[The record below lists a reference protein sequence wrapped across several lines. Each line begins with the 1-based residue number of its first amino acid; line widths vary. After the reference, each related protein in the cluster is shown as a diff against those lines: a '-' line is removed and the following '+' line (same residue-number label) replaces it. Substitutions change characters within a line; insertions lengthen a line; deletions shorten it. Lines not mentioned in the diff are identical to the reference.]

1 VRPALKP
8 GLLPVWR
15 DRDTLQ
21 IGIDPRRAVA
31 LTGMAGAAWVI
42 SLLDGSRDRA
52 QVIAAASDRG
62 MPAQL
67 ADRVLTLLAA
77 GGALDDFPTGT
88 YRVLP
93 RQLRT
98 LLAPE
103 LAAASLAHGDSDGGA
118 RTLARRRAAHVRI
131 MGSGRLEPVIA
142 NILTESG
149 IGRVDSTAALGR
161 EGNGRAQRVD
171 GQGQGAGT
179 QARGKGT
186 QARGADA
193 QARGADA
200 QARGADAQA
209 RGADAQ
215 ARGAGLPVRG
225 TDGQA
230 RGADGLGQW
239 ADALGRGTGALG
251 QGLEQQ
257 ADIPGRG
264 LAGITGPGRELA
276 VTTPDLGQGLAA
288 APTGR
293 ARGAG
298 GTRSGPARA
307 RAAREHTTRA
317 HGTRPDL
324 AVLIGIPD
332 PELAARLMRERIPH
346 LAVSASEAIGVVGPL
361 VLPGR
366 SACLRCLDL
375 ARTDRDPAWP
385 LILAQLASRQAD
397 PPACDA
403 ALAAAVAAHATAQA
417 LAFIDRP
424 TQAGPVT
431 NGTLELVLPGWQW
444 RRRTWSPHLDCAC
457 GRRTPA

>member
-1 VRPALKP
+1 VRRPSASVRRARAGRREVTAGQCAGFAGIVGPACHACRVRPALKP

-52 QVIAAASDRG
+52 QVIAAAGDRG
-62 MPAQL
+62 MPPQL

-93 RQLRT
+93 RQLRA

-103 LAAASLAHGDSDGGA
+103 LAAAALANGDSDGGA

-131 MGSGRLEPVIA
+131 MGGGRLEPGIA
-142 NILTESG
+142 GILTESG
-149 IGRVDSTAALGR
+149 VGRVDSTAALGR
-161 EGNGRAQRVD
+161 EAD
-171 GQGQGAGT
+171 T
-179 QARGKGT
+179 QS
-186 QARGADA
+186 QGADA
-193 QARGADA
+193 
-200 QARGADAQA
+200 
-209 RGADAQ
+209 
-215 ARGAGLPVRG
+215 RG
-225 TDGQA
+225 TA
-230 RGADGLGQW
+230 P
-239 ADALGRGTGALG
+239 GR
-251 QGLEQQ
+251 
-257 ADIPGRG
+257 GRG
-264 LAGITGPGRELA
+264 LAATPARRVRGPA
-276 VTTPDLGQGLAA
+276 
-288 APTGR
+288 
-293 ARGAG
+293 
-298 GTRSGPARA
+298 GTRSGPARE

-317 HGTRPDL
+317 RGTRPDL

-332 PELAARLMRERIPH
+332 PELAARLMQERIPH

-424 TQAGPVT
+424 AQAGPVT
-431 NGTLELVLPGWQW
+431 NGTLELVLPAWQW
-444 RRRTWSPHLDCAC
+444 RRRTWPPHLDCAC
-457 GRRTPA
+457 GRRAPA